1 MTKNK
6 SPLARLIDWV
16 WREPKGKAGA
26 KLKQVCDDMPH
37 KQRLMVVTV
46 LLSAFVLIAFFVFG
60 HTCYKIGA
68 KRAVFQYEVEHI
80 RGLNV
85 PALDTVSK
93 KTVDYTEIEIDL
105 PELKDSAYDDTGVEN
120 ED

>member
-16 WREPKGKAGA
+16 WREPKGRVGA

-37 KQRLMVVTV
+37 RQRLMVVTV

-60 HTCYKIGA
+60 HACYKIGA
-68 KRAVFQYEVEHI
+68 KRAVFEYEVEH
-80 RGLNV
+80 LYN
-85 PALDTVSK
+85 L
-93 KTVDYTEIEIDL
+93 DL
-105 PELKDSAYDDTGVEN
+105 PEHSVKDTVCSLEKFYIPTDSAYDDTGMES